1 MTVMERPTATKIAA
15 EREKHGASRLFNRL
29 FKTIRAWCLCGDA
42 TGLIIISAHYG
53 LATVFTQRGMREHE
67 GEEEVVID
75 VTVPTQALVSD
86 SRVNIPGGRAKV
98 ILDDPDRPGRS

>member
-1 MTVMERPTATKIAA
+1 
-15 EREKHGASRLFNRL
+15 
-29 FKTIRAWCLCGDA
+29 
-42 TGLIIISAHYG
+42 
-53 LATVFTQRGMREHE
+53 MREHE